1 MRATFGAAFGRS
13 SGAAA
18 IIANPSTSVTPLPT
32 GNLLLNIGSGTN
44 RTFAPESGWPLHR
57 TRQLALTTAVRG
69 SNIRRKVAA
78 SSSTEISSLLSRRQC
93 DRQSA
98 SGGMAASSLRER
110 LPFLSVSNSDIS
122 SLKTASTFTLTGGIR
137 AGPLLQ
143 AVMVTSKAAVQT
155 VQARMMFQPMEWIP
169 GTLHPIIDA
178 ISFAVIKIQPLTDP
192 AAAADPAV
200 VVGSARQVCRFDC
213 MIP

>member
-44 RTFAPESGWPLHR
+44 RTLAPESGWPLHR

-69 SNIRRKVAA
+69 SNTRRKVAA
-78 SSSTEISSLLSRRQC
+78 NSSTEISSLLLRRQC

-98 SGGMAASSLRER
+98 NGGIAASSPRER
-110 LPFLSVSNSDIS
+110 LPFLSVSNSDIKS
-122 SLKTASTFTLTGGIR
+122 VSTASMLTSTGGIR

-143 AVMVTSKAAVQT
+143 LVLPNSSAAAQSVRT
-155 VQARMMFQPMEWIP
+155 RTIFQPME
-169 GTLHPIIDA
+169 
-178 ISFAVIKIQPLTDP
+178 
-192 AAAADPAV
+192 
-200 VVGSARQVCRFDC
+200 
-213 MIP
+213 